1 MTQTIYNEVKIMIAD
16 DHEIFLDGL
25 ISIFEKEK
33 LFTIIDKANNGLELL
48 QCLKTHQPDIILID
62 IQMPKMNGIE
72 ATKVIKD
79 LYPNIGIL
87 ALTFRDD
94 DDSLIEMIEAGANG
108 YLIKSA
114 HKDEIIKGISTVY
127 NGSNFYCKNMNLK
140 FVELA
145 KKNNFDRHNLSSK
158 VSFTEK
164 ELKIIEY
171 TCQEFSAK
179 EIADKLGGSKRTIE
193 NQKLKIQEKMNVH
206 SSAGIVF
213 YALTNK
219 IVPIKKH

>member
-1 MTQTIYNEVKIMIAD
+1 MTQTIYNEVKIIIAD
-16 DHEIFLDGL
+16 DHDIFLDGL

-48 QCLKTHQPDIILID
+48 ECLKTHEPDIILID

-79 LYPNIGIL
+79 LYPHIGIL
-87 ALTFRDD
+87 ALSFRDD

-114 HKDEIIKGISTVY
+114 KKNEIIEGISAVY
-127 NGSNFYCKNMNLK
+127 NGSNFFCKNMNLK
-140 FVELA
+140 LVELA
-145 KKNNFDRHNLSSK
+145 KKHTFDRHKRSFK

-171 TCQEFSAK
+171 TCLEFSAQ

-193 NQKLKIQEKMNVH
+193 NQKLKIQEKMNVRTT
-206 SSAGIVF
+206 AGIVL
-213 YALTNK
+213 YAIKNK
-219 IVPIKKH
+219 LVQI

>member
-1 MTQTIYNEVKIMIAD
+1 MTQTIYNEVKIIIAD

-72 ATKVIKD
+72 ATKIIKEK
-79 LYPNIGIL
+79 YPHIGIL
-87 ALTFRDD
+87 ALTFRDG

-108 YLIKSA
+108 YIVKSA
-114 HKDEIIKGISTVY
+114 HKNEIIEGISAVY

-140 FVELA
+140 LVELA
-145 KKNNFDRHNLSSK
+145 KKNTFNRHNRTAK

-171 TCQEFSAK
+171 TCQEFSAQ
-179 EIADKLGGSKRTIE
+179 EIADQLGGSKRTIE

-206 SSAGIVF
+206 TSAGIVVF
-213 YALTNK
+213 ALKNK
-219 IVPIKKH
+219 LVKI

>member
-1 MTQTIYNEVKIMIAD
+1 MTQTIYNEVKIIIAD
-16 DHEIFLDGL
+16 DHDIFLDGL

-33 LFTIIDKANNGLELL
+33 LFAVIDKANNGIELL
-48 QCLKTHQPDIILID
+48 ECLKTHEPDIILID

-79 LYPNIGIL
+79 LYPHIGIL
-87 ALTFRDD
+87 ALSFRDD

-114 HKDEIIKGISTVY
+114 KKNEIIEGISAVY
-127 NGSNFYCKNMNLK
+127 NGSNFFCKNMNLK
-140 FVELA
+140 LVELA
-145 KKNNFDRHNLSSK
+145 KKHTFDRHKRSFK

-171 TCQEFSAK
+171 TCLEFSAQ

-193 NQKLKIQEKMNVH
+193 NQKLKIQEKMNVRTT
-206 SSAGIVF
+206 AGIVL
-213 YALTNK
+213 YAIKNK
-219 IVPIKKH
+219 LVQI

>member
-1 MTQTIYNEVKIMIAD
+1 MTQTIYNEVKIIIAD
-16 DHEIFLDGL
+16 DHDIFLDGL

-48 QCLKTHQPDIILID
+48 ECLKTHEPDVILID

-72 ATKVIKD
+72 ATKIIKEK
-79 LYPNIGIL
+79 YPQIEIL

-108 YLIKSA
+108 YIIKSA
-114 HKDEIIKGISTVY
+114 HKNEIIEGICAVY

-140 FVELA
+140 LVELA
-145 KKNNFDRHNLSSK
+145 KNNNFNRHNRTSK

-164 ELKIIEY
+164 ELKIIKY
-171 TCQEFSAK
+171 ICQEFSAK
-179 EIADKLGGSKRTIE
+179 DIATKLGGSKRTIE

-206 SSAGIVF
+206 TSAGIAV
-213 YALTNK
+213 YALKKKLVK
-219 IVPIKKH
+219 I

>member
-1 MTQTIYNEVKIMIAD
+1 MTQTIYNEVKIIIAD
-16 DHEIFLDGL
+16 DHDIFLDGL

-48 QCLKTHQPDIILID
+48 ECLKTHEPDVILID

-72 ATKVIKD
+72 ATKIIKEK
-79 LYPNIGIL
+79 YPHIRIL

-94 DDSLIEMIEAGANG
+94 DDCLIEMIEAGANG
-108 YLIKSA
+108 YIIKSA
-114 HKDEIIKGISTVY
+114 HKNEIIEGICAVY

-140 FVELA
+140 LVELA
-145 KKNNFDRHNLSSK
+145 KKNTFNSHNRTSN

-164 ELKIIEY
+164 ELKIIKY
-171 TCQEFSAK
+171 ICQEFSAK
-179 EIADKLGGSKRTIE
+179 DIATKLGGSKRTIE

-206 SSAGIVF
+206 TSAGIAV
-213 YALTNK
+213 YALKNK
-219 IVPIKKH
+219 LVKI

>member
-1 MTQTIYNEVKIMIAD
+1 MTQTIYNEVKMIIAD
-16 DHEIFLDGL
+16 DHDIFLDGL

-33 LFTIIDKANNGLELL
+33 LFNIIDKANNGLELL
-48 QCLKTHQPDIILID
+48 ECLKNQHPDIILID

-72 ATKVIKD
+72 ATKIIKEK
-79 LYPNIGIL
+79 YPHIGIL

-108 YLIKSA
+108 YIVKSA
-114 HKDEIIKGISTVY
+114 HKNEIIEGISAVY

-140 FVELA
+140 LVELA
-145 KKNNFDRHNLSSK
+145 KKNTFNRHTRTAK

-171 TCQEFSAK
+171 TCKEFSAQ
-179 EIADKLGGSKRTIE
+179 EIADQLGGSKRTIE
-193 NQKLKIQEKMNVH
+193 NQKVKIQEKMNVH
-206 SSAGIVF
+206 TSTGIVV
-213 YALTNK
+213 YALKNK
-219 IVPIKKH
+219 LVKI